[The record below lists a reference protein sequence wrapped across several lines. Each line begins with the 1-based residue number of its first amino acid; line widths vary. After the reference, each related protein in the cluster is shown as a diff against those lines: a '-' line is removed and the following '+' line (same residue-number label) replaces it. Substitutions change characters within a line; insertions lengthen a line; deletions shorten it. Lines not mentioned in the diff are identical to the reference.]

1 MLKNKTALSLSP
13 LALLTLAACG
23 GTSGGG
29 STSSKGAVQNGPL
42 EGAFAFLDLHIGATF
57 EGDGVYDIN
66 TEQGMATQGA
76 TGALGVAGG
85 YSLTEPASGSYT
97 LVATTNA
104 ATVDADT
111 GTAYGAGITL
121 KAPEGSSVITPQT
134 TLVESIVAATGVAV
148 TAAAITAA
156 STKVATA
163 MGITLPAGETLATFD
178 PYASGVDADV
188 KLSMQKANNNVMTV
202 VKSMASAAEGAGVSA
217 ADASKLA
224 FAGMYEYVD
233 DATAAI
239 VFTDAATMTAIRG
252 DVETAFDAYAAT
264 TAGIA
269 LGLNNAA
276 AKLEFSQVATSAQ
289 TEIIEVATAIAA
301 LATSDTAAE
310 RASVFKVIS
319 VLADTIETYSKD
331 VADNGIGVATAL
343 AFDTAAQKANTAP
356 TDLKLAGSTT
366 TGTYSATSAETVAF
380 LETASSLVV
389 GALTGVDAET
399 ATGALTFAIAGGTD
413 AAYFEITGGNN
424 LTFKAQPDYESGKTS
439 YSVAVSVEDALGMQK
454 IETFTVSITDDTTEG
469 GAFQISNNMVT
480 WTDYSPSSTTAGTD
494 VTSTMLTTTTDST
507 KTVDMG
513 GEVYLNHTNLTYLF
527 DAESAGTTGK
537 SPTLKFTLSDV
548 PTGSGSATIK
558 ASIMDHNGA
567 DGTAATYAAGER
579 AIDITVKVNY
589 VGDGTTATLTVP
601 VQDDA
606 SGSYI
611 KSDGTQGTFTLANVD
626 ADAFTITQA
635 NAVTGLPATLDVK
648 MSALYD
654 AFTAGAGSFEM
665 LDVGSYG
672 VKIETTLPLADAP
685 ASSTDTAATVTTFQ
699 GIVELT
705 ASTSRD
711 SLTGTSGDDSLTA
724 STAGGVING
733 NGGAD
738 TLVLATTGNGVD
750 FVILDKADGSA
761 TKAGAATVTNF
772 ADGTDKLTLFGLT
785 TADLTVSEGDT
796 SSDTLISIKASASTS
811 GAEEYLMHVTGVA
824 TGLLSPL
831 GIDYILTTDPSFA

>member
-23 GTSGGG
+23 SSGGG
-29 STSSKGAVQNGPL
+29 STSTKGAVQNGPL
-42 EGAFAFLDLHIGATF
+42 EGAFAFLDLHIGSTF
-57 EGDGVYDIN
+57 AGDGVYN
-66 TEQGMATQGA
+66 AATEQGMATQGA
-76 TGALGVAGG
+76 SGALGVAGG

-97 LVATTNA
+97 LIATTNA
-104 ATVDADT
+104 ATVDTDT

-217 ADASKLA
+217 ADANKLA

-252 DVETAFDAYAAT
+252 DVETAFDAFADTAA
-264 TAGIA
+264 GVA

-276 AKLEFSQVATSAQ
+276 AKAEFSTVATSAQ
-289 TEIIEVATAIAA
+289 VEIIEVATEISA
-301 LATSDTAAE
+301 LTASDTDAA
-310 RASVFKVIS
+310 RAAVFKVIS
-319 VLADTIETYSKD
+319 VLADTIETFSKD
-331 VADNGIGVATAL
+331 VADNGVGAAAAL
-343 AFDTAAQKANTAP
+343 TFDTAAQKANTAP

-366 TGTYSATSAETVAF
+366 TDTTYSATSAETVAF

-399 ATGALTFAIAGGTD
+399 ATGSLTFAIAGGTD

-424 LTFKAQPDYESGKTS
+424 LTFKDQPDYESGKTS
-439 YSVAVSVEDALGMQK
+439 YSVAVSAEDALGMKK
-454 IETFTVSITDDTTEG
+454 IETFTVNITDDTTEG

-480 WTDYSPSSTTAGTD
+480 WTDYNPSSATAGTD
-494 VTSTMLTTTTDST
+494 IQTTVMTTTTDST

-513 GEVYLNHTNLTYLF
+513 GTVYLNHTNLTYLF
-527 DAESAGTTGK
+527 DAASAGTTGK
-537 SPTLKFTLSDV
+537 EPMLKFNLSDV
-548 PTGSGSATIK
+548 PTGVGSATIT
-558 ASIMDHNGA
+558 ASILDHNGA
-567 DGTAATYAAGER
+567 AGTEGVQAVGESGITLTAT
-579 AIDITVKVNY
+579 VNY
-589 VGDGTTATLTVP
+589 YGDGTTATLTVP
-601 VQDDA
+601 VQSA
-606 SGSYI
+606 SGSFK
-611 KSDGTQGTFTLANVD
+611 KSDGTTESTFTVD
-626 ADAFTITQA
+626 SLESDAFTITQ
-635 NAVTGLPATLDVK
+635 NVQVDGTSLPTLDVK

-654 AFTAGAGSFEM
+654 AFIAGAGSSDM
-665 LDVGSYG
+665 VGSGSYG
-672 VKIETTLPLADAP
+672 LKIETTLPLADAP
-685 ASSTDTAATVTTFQ
+685 ADGTDTAATVTTFQ
-699 GIVELT
+699 GIVELV
-705 ASTSRD
+705 ASTPTNSI
-711 SLTGTSGDDSLTA
+711 SGTSGADSITA
-724 STAGGVING
+724 LSSGGTING
-733 NGGAD
+733 YGGAD
-738 TLVLATTGNGVD
+738 TITLGAGTD
-750 FVILDKADGSA
+750 YVILDYSAGSA
-761 TKAGAATVTNF
+761 TKAGAATVANF
-772 ADGTDKLTLFGLT
+772 VDGTDKFVINGLT
-785 TADLTVSEGDT
+785 NGVSDLTVVAGDT
-796 SSDTLISIKASASTS
+796 AGDSLISIKASASAS

-824 TGLLSPL
+824 YSLLSPL
-831 GIDYILTTDPSFA
+831 GVDYVAVADIV

>member
-23 GTSGGG
+23 GTSSGG

-42 EGAFAFLDLHIGATF
+42 EGAFAFLDLHIGSTF
-57 EGDGVYDIN
+57 QGDGVYDDA

-76 TGALGVAGG
+76 SGALGVAGG

-97 LVATTNA
+97 LTATTTA
-104 ATVDADT
+104 STVDIDT

-148 TAAAITAA
+148 TADAITAA

-163 MGITLPAGETLATFD
+163 MGITLPAGKTLATFD
-178 PYASGVDADV
+178 PYLSGVDPDV
-188 KLSMQKANNNVMTV
+188 KLAMQKANNNVMTV

-233 DATAAI
+233 DASAAI

-252 DVETAFDAYAAT
+252 DVEAAFDAFADT

-276 AKLEFSQVATSAQ
+276 AKAEFATVATSAQ
-289 TEIIEVATAIAA
+289 VEIIEVATAIAA
-301 LATSDTAAE
+301 LDVNDTAAE

-319 VLADTIETYSKD
+319 VLADTVEAYSKD
-331 VADNGIGVATAL
+331 VADNGVGAAAAL

-356 TDLKLAGSTT
+356 TDITLAGSTT
-366 TGTYSATSAETVAF
+366 TDTAYTATSAESVAF
-380 LETASSLVV
+380 VETASSLVV
-389 GALTGVDAET
+389 GALAGVDAET
-399 ATGALTFAIAGGTD
+399 AAGSLTYAIAGGTD

-424 LTFKAQPDYESGKTS
+424 LTFKDQPDYESGKTS
-439 YSVAVSVEDALGMQK
+439 YSVAVSAEDALGMQK
-454 IETFTVSITDDTTEG
+454 IETFTVNITDDTTEG

-480 WTDYSPSSTTAGTD
+480 WTDYNASDVTAGED
-494 VTSTMLTTTTDST
+494 IQSTVLTTTTDST
-507 KTVDMG
+507 NTVNMG
-513 GEVYLNHTNLTYLF
+513 GTVYLNHTNLTYLF
-527 DAESAGTTGK
+527 DAASAGTTAK
-537 SPTLKFTLSDV
+537 TPVLKFTLSDV
-548 PTGSGSATIK
+548 PTGSGSATIN

-567 DGTAATYAAGER
+567 DGTAATHAAGER
-579 AIDITVKVNY
+579 AIEITVKVNY
-589 VGDGTTATLTVP
+589 FGDGTTATLTVP

-626 ADAFTITQA
+626 ADLFSITQA
-635 NAVTGLPATLDVK
+635 NAVTGNPASLDVK

-654 AFTAGAGSFEM
+654 AFIAGAGSSEM
-665 LDVGSYG
+665 LDLGAYG

-685 ASSTDTAATVTTFQ
+685 ADSSDTATTVTKFE
-699 GIVELT
+699 GIVELV
-705 ASTSRD
+705 ASTPID
-711 SLTGTSGDDSLTA
+711 SISGTSGVDTIDTGD
-724 STAGGVING
+724 TGVMVNG
-733 NGGAD
+733 YGGAD
-738 TLVLATTGNGVD
+738 SITLGTSKDYVVLNST
-750 FVILDKADGSA
+750 DGSA
-761 TKAGAATVTNF
+761 TKAGAATVTDFTN
-772 ADGTDKLTLFGLT
+772 DTDVFLLNGLT
-785 TADLTVSEGDT
+785 KAQISVEAGTT
-796 SSDTLISIKASASTS
+796 SSDSLISITATST
-811 GAEEYLMHVTGVA
+811 AEVQYLMHVTGVA
-824 TGLLSPL
+824 VADLVVGSSDF
-831 GIDYILTTDPSFA
+831 ITDFA